1 MSWASVPPTWERS
14 LLEGLAVQC
23 GFKAIPRAPAS
34 GGADHLRLS
43 VVLSDDP
50 TLTYDAEHRRLT
62 DECYQLDLADTPRG
76 DNEATA
82 TGRRSLRWAL
92 ADLSRRIERGLW
104 KQGRSREA
112 PAFATRGII
121 EGFYGNPWSQSA
133 RLDMVDFAARNR
145 LNTIM
150 YCPKDDPFQR
160 AEWRD
165 ARRDPERE
173 RLLGFVKRCLDR
185 DVDSMVGVSPGLS
198 MEYSSTRDNRLLES
212 HVASLVELGAT
223 RVALLLDD
231 IPDHLQHPGDLN
243 CFPDLASAHSAVANR
258 LHDQL
263 VAEGVGLAV
272 CPTTYW
278 GRGDEE
284 YLCRLGAALD
294 PRIDLF
300 WTGRAICSPAI
311 TAAEAVLFSRSANRP
326 PLYWDNYPVNDVAM
340 VDEMHVGP
348 YRGRDALL
356 HRFSAGVMAN
366 AMEYPEASK
375 IALATVADYLWDPAG
390 YNPERSLHDAV
401 TQVAGPEDAQAL
413 AAFVDVSL
421 GSCLSE
427 PDPPQLSRAMESFRF
442 NVRYGDPRAAGREL
456 ARVAAG
462 IGEAASRLLSDDVS
476 NLGLQQELRPWL
488 EKFAVGAQA
497 VAAISRLWPP
507 GQPMS
512 VADRQSV
519 TRLKDLLESNP
530 VRVFGDAIDSF
541 LVDLIADPK
550 HQEFA
555 E

>member
-1 MSWASVPPTWERS
+1 MED
-14 LLEGLAVQC
+14 LAVQC
-23 GFKAIPRAPAS
+23 GLEVVPQAPAS
-34 GGADHLRLS
+34 GGGSHLHLS

-50 TLTYDAEHRRLT
+50 TLTYDAESRRLT
-62 DECYQLDLADTPRG
+62 DESYQLDLADSPRG
-76 DNEATA
+76 DNKVIV

-92 ADLSRRIERGLW
+92 ADLSRLVERKLW
-104 KQGRSREA
+104 KQGRRREA

-121 EGFYGNPWSQSA
+121 EGFYGNPWSRRA

-165 ARRDPERE
+165 ARRDADRE
-173 RLLGFVKRCLDR
+173 RLHGFIRRCLDR
-185 DVDSMVGVSPGLS
+185 DVDPMVGVSPGLS
-198 MEYSSTRDNRLLES
+198 MEYSSVGDNRLLES

-231 IPDHLQHPGDLN
+231 IPDHLQHPGDLRH
-243 CFPDLASAHSAVANR
+243 FPDLASAHGVVANR

-284 YLCRLGAALD
+284 YLWRLGNALD

-340 VDEMHVGP
+340 INEMHVGP
-348 YRGRDALL
+348 YRGRDPLL

-366 AMEYPEASK
+366 AMEHPEASK

-390 YNPERSLHDAV
+390 YNPERSLHYAV
-401 TQVAGPEDAQAL
+401 RQVVEPEDAQAL
-413 AAFVDVSL
+413 AAFIDVSL

-427 PDPPQLSRAMESFRF
+427 PDPPRLTRAIEDFKF
-442 NVRYGDPRAAGREL
+442 NVRYGDPPRAKQGLARAAAEL
-456 ARVAAG
+456 Q
-462 IGEAASRLLSDDVS
+462 EAAQRLLGGDVS
-476 NLGLQQELRPWL
+476 NLRLQQELKPWL
-488 EKFAVGAQA
+488 EKFAVGAEA
-497 VAAISRLWPP
+497 LSAISRLWPDE
-507 GQPMS
+507 QPMS
-512 VADRQSV
+512 VADRQGV
-519 TRLKDLLESNP
+519 TRLKDILEGNP
-530 VRVFGDAIDSF
+530 VRLFGEAIEV
-541 LVDLIADPK
+541 LLADCIGDPER
-550 HQEFA
+550 QGVGE
-555 E
+555 